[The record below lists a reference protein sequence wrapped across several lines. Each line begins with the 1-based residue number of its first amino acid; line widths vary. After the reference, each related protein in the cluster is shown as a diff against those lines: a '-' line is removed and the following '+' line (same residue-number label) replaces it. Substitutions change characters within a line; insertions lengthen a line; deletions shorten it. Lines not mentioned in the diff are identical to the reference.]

1 MPEISTL
8 IAFAAAVL
16 VMQATPGPDMMLVL
30 GRSVGQ
36 GRRVALCTVL
46 GMTLL
51 AGMVQLP
58 LLVLG
63 VASLIHASPVAFML
77 LRWVGATYLVWLGV
91 RLIWQS
97 VHRQAGAVE
106 AYRVPAW
113 SAMREGMINNLTNPK
128 PLLFMFAF
136 LPQFV
141 DPSRGPVWAQ
151 LLLIGVL
158 QKLSGVAVLSS
169 VALVFGSVGGWLA
182 RRPGW
187 VAWQERFTGAV
198 LIFLGLRLMLTGD
211 ARPASA

>member
-1 MPEISTL
+1 MPELSSL

-16 VMQATPGPDMMLVL
+16 VMQLTPGPDMMLIL
-30 GRSVGQ
+30 GRGVGQ

-63 VASLIHASPVAFML
+63 VASLLHASPVAFML
-77 LRWVGATYLVWLGV
+77 LRWVGAIYLVWLGV
-91 RLIWQS
+91 RLIWES
-97 VHRQAGAVE
+97 VHRQAGA
-106 AYRVPAW
+106 ADVPDVTAW

-136 LPQFV
+136 LPQFI

-151 LLLIGVL
+151 LLVLGLL
-158 QKLSGVAVLSS
+158 QKLSGAAVLSS
-169 VALVFGSVGGWLA
+169 IALLSGAVGGWLA
-182 RRPGW
+182 LRPGW
-187 VAWQERFTGAV
+187 LAWQERFTGALMIILGFRLL
-198 LIFLGLRLMLTGD
+198 LIGD
-211 ARPASA
+211 ARSARS

>member
-1 MPEISTL
+1 MPELSTL

-16 VMQATPGPDMMLVL
+16 FMQITPGPDMMLIL

-51 AGMVQLP
+51 ASTVQLP

-63 VASLIHASPVAFML
+63 VASLLNASPVAFML
-77 LRWVGATYLVWLGV
+77 LRWAGAIYLVWLGV

-97 VHRQAGAVE
+97 IHCQAGAAE
-106 AYRVPAW
+106 MHRVSAW

-136 LPQFV
+136 LPQFI
-141 DPSRGPVWAQ
+141 DPSRGPVWTQ
-151 LLLIGVL
+151 LLVLGLL

-169 VALVFGSVGGWLA
+169 VALLFGLVGGWLA

>member
-1 MPEISTL
+1 MPELSSL

-16 VMQATPGPDMMLVL
+16 VMQLTPGPDMMLIV
-30 GRSVGQ
+30 GKGVGQ
-36 GRRVALCTVL
+36 GRQVALCTVL

-63 VASLIHASPVAFML
+63 VASLLHASPVAFML
-77 LRWVGATYLVWLGV
+77 LRWIGAIYLVWLGM

-97 VHRQAGAVE
+97 VRRLAGAADVQPV
-106 AYRVPAW
+106 AAR

-141 DPSRGPVWAQ
+141 DPSRGPVWTQ
-151 LLLIGVL
+151 LLVLGLL
-158 QKLSGVAVLSS
+158 QKLSGVAVLGS
-169 VALVFGSVGGWLA
+169 VALLSGTVGGWLA
-182 RRPGW
+182 LRPGW
-187 VAWQERFTGAV
+187 LAWQERFTGAV
-198 LIFLGLRLMLTGD
+198 MIILGLRLLLTGD
-211 ARPASA
+211 ARPARS